1 MPHDFVTWTVL
12 TKKKK
17 KKEKKKKR
25 KRDEPNLKESASL
38 KLRRD
43 GFVHG
48 SSLGVYLGV
57 MDQP

>member
-1 MPHDFVTWTVL
+1 MILSLGLFKQ
-12 TKKKK
+12 KKKRKRNK
-17 KKEKKKKR
+17 KKRKR